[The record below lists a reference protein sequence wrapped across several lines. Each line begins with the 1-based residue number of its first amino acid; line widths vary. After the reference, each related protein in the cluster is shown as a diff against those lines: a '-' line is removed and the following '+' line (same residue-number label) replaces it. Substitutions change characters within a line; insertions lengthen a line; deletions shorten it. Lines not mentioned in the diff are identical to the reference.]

1 MIMFGKS
8 EESKVGLVLLLTFA
22 LFLITGVLPQYVL
35 VSTVILVALGVIVGV
50 YMWRAGMKTG
60 DRKDERT
67 ERGSLLASRN
77 AFLAGILLTTFMAV
91 LVQLG
96 IKLDF
101 IDSLRTIWS
110 LGMTA
115 YLLSYLVYKRAV

>member
-1 MIMFGKS
+1 MC
-8 EESKVGLVLLLTFA
+8 
-22 LFLITGVLPQYVL
+22 
-35 VSTVILVALGVIVGV
+35 
-50 YMWRAGMKTG
+50 WRPPLSWSPSASSRAYTCGSRAKKAG

-67 ERGSLLASRN
+67 ERCSLLASRN
-77 AFLAGILLTTFMAV
+77 AFLAGILLTTFLAV

-96 IKLDF
+96 VKLDF
-101 IDSLRTIWS
+101 LDSLRTIWS

>member
-1 MIMFGKS
+1 MILLVKS
-8 EESKVGLVLLLTFA
+8 EESKVGIVLLLTFA

-35 VSTVILVALGVIVGV
+35 ETTAIMVALGVIVGV

-60 DRKDERT
+60 ERKDERT
-67 ERGSLLASRN
+67 ERCSLLASRN
-77 AFLAGILLTTFMAV
+77 AFLAGILLTTFLAV

-96 IKLDF
+96 TQLDPLE
-101 IDSLRTIWS
+101 SLRTIWS
-110 LGMTA
+110 LGMAT

>member
-1 MIMFGKS
+1 MIMFVKS
-8 EESKVGLVLLLTFA
+8 EESKVGAVLLLTFA

-35 VSTVILVALGVIVGV
+35 ESTVILVALGVIAGL
-50 YMWRAGMKTG
+50 YMWRAGMKRG
-60 DRKDERT
+60 ERKDERT
-67 ERGSLLASRN
+67 ERCSLLASRN

-96 IKLDF
+96 MQLDF
-101 IDSLRTIWS
+101 LESLRTIWA
-110 LGMTA
+110 LGFSA